1 MTITVTPDERRQRA
15 AIDIA
20 CQRYSDEYDR
30 VQAERAETR
39 RRHGTALRW
48 FGVLMGAAAGA
59 YCLLTLIVMLVTP

>member
-1 MTITVTPDERRQRA
+1 MMTPDERRQRA

-20 CQRYSDEYDR
+20 CQRYSDEYDL

-48 FGVLMGAAAGA
+48 SGLTMGAAAGA
-59 YCLLTLIVMLVTP
+59 YCLYTLIIRLVTP